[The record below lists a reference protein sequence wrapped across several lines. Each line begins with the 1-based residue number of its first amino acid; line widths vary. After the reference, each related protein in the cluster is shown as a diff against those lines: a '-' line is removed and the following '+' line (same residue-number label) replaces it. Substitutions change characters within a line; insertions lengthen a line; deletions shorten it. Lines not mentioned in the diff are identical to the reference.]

1 MMYLYFENSR
11 GIKRL
16 ITSGTEKECWMAK
29 QGFLDGHNYKSYYT
43 RVWEVEPGV
52 RKLDV
57 GSYTEFFYIS
67 DHELEI

>member
-1 MMYLYFENSR
+1 MMFLYFENSQ

-16 ITSGTEKECWMAK
+16 LKEGTEQECWIAK
-29 QGFLDGHNYKSYYT
+29 QCFLNIHNYKSYYT
-43 RVWEVEPGV
+43 RIWEVEPGV

-67 DHELEI
+67 DHELEV

>member
-1 MMYLYFENSR
+1 MYLYFENSR
-11 GIKRL
+11 GIKKL
-16 ITSGTEKECWMAK
+16 LKEGTEEECWIAK
-29 QGFLDGHNYKSYYT
+29 QIFLNVNNYTSYYT

-67 DHELEI
+67 DHELEV